1 MSTPPPM
8 DYVEPPDCPAGMTL
22 QQWRA
27 EHRPE
32 PARRALFGR
41 LRLPRLR
48 RSRQPR

>member
-1 MSTPPPM
+1 M

-22 QQWRA
+22 RAWRA

-32 PARRALFGR
+32 PARRAFRGR

-48 RSRQPR
+48 RSRSRG